1 MSVPV
6 PNRSESPAQFLQTA
20 YEIDMEVVSLHR
32 KKYFEDVRDT
42 ILKEMYSLSS
52 SMLTCL
58 IRADDLY
65 AVELKGKA
73 SNDLIV
79 VPMVQERFRLFNEAK
94 GYLAALSNKATELY
108 IVKPV
113 KQDDFNLRMD
123 RAIGILLATE
133 YKLVKGLCDS
143 EKERLKKYAKNM

>member
-113 KQDDFNLRMD
+113 KHRY
-123 RAIGILLATE
+123 RGKKKHIGILLATE